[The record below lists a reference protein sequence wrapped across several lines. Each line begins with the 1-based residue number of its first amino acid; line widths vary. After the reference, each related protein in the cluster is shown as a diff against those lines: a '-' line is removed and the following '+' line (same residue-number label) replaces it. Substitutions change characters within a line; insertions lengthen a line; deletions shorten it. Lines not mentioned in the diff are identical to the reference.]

1 MLIKQI
7 NPKSSK
13 SSALLISDCVG
24 LCGGKVEPCSYTLE
38 LPVDSIVNS
47 ISIKDLNGDIYSI
60 IGLNIQ
66 APFKRLPREIYKLA
80 YTLGFIAT
88 KQNWFSL
95 AYSQDT
101 SIFQF
106 SCLSEAVL
114 VSVTTSTGDI
124 PFIKKCSPLDPE
136 ASFDFRVCTT
146 YSGHFLIDG
155 IPLFNFAYDDW
166 ISESPRLFVCDVVIR
181 SIDGTVQNSSTVGPY
196 PVDPNGYSLKK
207 LLEDITALSS
217 PYSIYLLLGNLFSI
231 KYRTDLP
238 FILHL
243 RIRGSQS
250 NFSDT
255 SPQWTAISYD
265 GTTISDSIYFP
276 PTVSVPESSKPLLCD
291 VENIPI
297 KLPLRQCSTPDT
309 FFNFSSDAAYDAYIQ
324 SLGYSFGS
332 APRQFKCDSLL
343 FDGQANLIYP
353 GTFYYATG
361 TSQLNYFLAYIT
373 ARTLPKFSVSLSLD
387 ETTGNINIGYDPAK
401 HFTFV
406 FNLYLADDVGGYVFA
421 QSFIVKYA
429 DGMSSPTVEV
439 RNSIFSGVPPNDG
452 ADLIN
457 CVNLPI

>member
-136 ASFDFRVCTT
+136 ASFDFRVRTT

-181 SIDGTVQNSSTVGPY
+181 SIDGTVQTFRSSYIYALEVLSLIFQTQAH
-196 PVDPNGYSLKK
+196 NG
-207 LLEDITALSS
+207 
-217 PYSIYLLLGNLFSI
+217 
-231 KYRTDLP
+231 LP
-238 FILHL
+238 FHMMVLPFLIQYISLQL
-243 RIRGSQS
+243 YRCPSLP
-250 NFSDT
+250 
-255 SPQWTAISYD
+255 SP
-265 GTTISDSIYFP
+265 
-276 PTVSVPESSKPLLCD
+276 
-291 VENIPI
+291 
-297 KLPLRQCSTPDT
+297 
-309 FFNFSSDAAYDAYIQ
+309 FFVT
-324 SLGYSFGS
+324 L
-332 APRQFKCDSLL
+332 KM
-343 FDGQANLIYP
+343 
-353 GTFYYATG
+353 
-361 TSQLNYFLAYIT
+361 FL
-373 ARTLPKFSVSLSLD
+373 
-387 ETTGNINIGYDPAK
+387 
-401 HFTFV
+401 
-406 FNLYLADDVGGYVFA
+406 
-421 QSFIVKYA
+421 
-429 DGMSSPTVEV
+429 
-439 RNSIFSGVPPNDG
+439 
-452 ADLIN
+452 
-457 CVNLPI
+457 